1 LPARA
6 LADLTPAVRPSQE
19 ADVTQDRFVTTPF
32 WELFEMPFAEGARP
46 WEACRDVASRGG
58 EFVVHGVRVAG
69 KYERGSFTM
78 RFRCAAGSQL
88 ADPQTKEGS
97 SPSVYSFH
105 LSRSCSHMNVNVS
118 KKLLRTWQ
126 PLGRLQL

>member
-1 LPARA
+1 MN
-6 LADLTPAVRPSQE
+6 QE
-19 ADVTQDRFVTTPF
+19 RFVTTPF

-78 RFRCAAGSQL
+78 RFRCADDIPPYLATAGL
-88 ADPQTKEGS
+88 AAGLAVTP
-97 SPSVYSFH
+97 H
-105 LSRSCSHMNVNVS
+105 L
-118 KKLLRTWQ
+118 
-126 PLGRLQL
+126 